1 MDKTHTHSHTYTLSL
16 FTAFKNI
23 QSIMGEALF
32 GDPLQWKH
40 QNEGKE
46 EEENHGNQSMY
57 YIL

>member
-1 MDKTHTHSHTYTLSL
+1 ME
-16 FTAFKNI
+16 
-23 QSIMGEALF
+23 EALF

-57 YIL
+57 YTLG